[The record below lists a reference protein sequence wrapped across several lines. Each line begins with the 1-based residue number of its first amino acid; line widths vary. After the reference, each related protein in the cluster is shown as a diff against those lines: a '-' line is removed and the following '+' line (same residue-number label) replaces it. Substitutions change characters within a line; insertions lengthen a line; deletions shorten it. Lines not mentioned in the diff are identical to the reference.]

1 MKKRFLSVISAA
13 VALIM
18 CVAVSSGCKL
28 ITKDSERE
36 MNSVV
41 ATVNVNTEEHVYKKD
56 MIMAYLSFLRR
67 LFVHTPV
74 CQHIEVVDQRARLG
88 IEIIG
93 QIFARDAVFVRA
105 DRLAKTL
112 LRRRKRIRRL

>member
-41 ATVNVNTEEHVYKKD
+41 ATVNVNTEENVYKKD
-56 MIMAYLSFLRR
+56 MIMAYLSYGYYYVR
-67 LFVHTPV
+67 
-74 CQHIEVVDQRARLG
+74 IRA
-88 IEIIG
+88 
-93 QIFARDAVFVRA
+93 
-105 DRLAKTL
+105 T
-112 LRRRKRIRRL
+112 RRKRLSS